1 MKRDMLGPGRPRRSI
16 ISHSSSL
23 TMLVGY
29 FINHFWV
36 HPVHQYTYVIDTK
49 HFVNKIES
57 MHLKPDTWLNTYE
70 ITSMYTNMTAMELVK
85 SAAKALI
92 ILKHIEVT
100 IKIPKVE
107 YLVEL
112 LKILLEHDKFEFDG
126 HLYQ

>member
-1 MKRDMLGPGRPRRSI
+1 
-16 ISHSSSL
+16 
-23 TMLVGY
+23 MLVGH

-36 HPVHQYTYVIDTK
+36 HPVQTQYTYVIDTK

-57 MHLKPDTWLNTYE
+57 MHLKSDTWLNTYE
-70 ITSMYTNMTAMELVK
+70 VTSMYTNMTAMELVK

-112 LKILLEHDKFEFDG
+112 LKILLEHDKFKFDG

>member
-1 MKRDMLGPGRPRRSI
+1 ML
-16 ISHSSSL
+16 
-23 TMLVGY
+23 
-29 FINHFWV
+29 
-36 HPVHQYTYVIDTK
+36 
-49 HFVNKIES
+49 
-57 MHLKPDTWLNTYE
+57 LKPDTWLNTYE